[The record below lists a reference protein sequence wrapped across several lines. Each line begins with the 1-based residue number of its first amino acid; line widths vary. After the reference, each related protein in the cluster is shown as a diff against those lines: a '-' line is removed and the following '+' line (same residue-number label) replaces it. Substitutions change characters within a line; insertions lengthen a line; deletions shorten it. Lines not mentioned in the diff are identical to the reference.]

1 MSTASDSS
9 RYLQRGAAL
18 LILGVL
24 GGFAADYLFNVTL
37 SRRLHPVDYGD
48 FKVAYG
54 FATILGVAVLLG
66 GDRAASRFLSAS
78 LACGD
83 NGPVWEYIR
92 FYGGIALGLSA
103 LGVVATLALS
113 LMHVG
118 PVDLEDHHPLL
129 WASFAVPVIAI
140 GALLGRVL
148 QAARRVGS
156 ATLPWRIG
164 FPLVKTA
171 LIVAAGV
178 CFGTLHAGVVI
189 ALGALAAVLVSA
201 FQWRRI
207 RSLGLVTIARRPG
220 SPPPRELLSISAP
233 MMASM
238 LLTLALAQL
247 DLFLFEA
254 LGDEH
259 AVGHFAA
266 AATTAHA
273 VVLVQVTIIGLVAPL
288 IGPAMEAG
296 KEASQALLRRV
307 LRIMFVSATTVM
319 GLLLVVGERALGLF
333 GEGYEDVAPALKL
346 LGVGYLVWA
355 LAAPA
360 SVWLQYGG
368 RGRAVTAIS
377 LTALLTDAVCN
388 YWWIPRYG
396 ATGAAAATMAA
407 MSLGAAAIWV
417 VLLRDRRLAG
427 ASLV

>member
-1 MSTASDSS
+1 MSTQADSS

-37 SRRLHPVDYGD
+37 SRRLHPVEYGD

-54 FATILGVAVLLG
+54 FASILGVAVLLG
-66 GDRAASRFLSAS
+66 GDRAASRFLSAG
-78 LACGD
+78 LARGD
-83 NGPVWEYIR
+83 NGPVREYLR
-92 FYGGIALGLSA
+92 FYGAVALGLSA
-103 LGVVATLALS
+103 LGAIATLALS

-129 WASFAVPVIAI
+129 WASFTVPVIAV
-140 GALLGRVL
+140 GALLARVL

-171 LIVAAGV
+171 LIVAVGFY
-178 CFGTLHAGVVI
+178 FGTLHASVVI
-189 ALGALAAVLVSA
+189 ALAGFAAVLVSA

-207 RSLGLVTIARRPG
+207 RSLGLVRIARRPG
-220 SPPPRELLSISAP
+220 GPSPRELLSISAP

-238 LLTLALAQL
+238 LLTMALGQL

-259 AVGHFAA
+259 SVGHFAA

-273 VVLVQVTIIGLVAPL
+273 VVLVQVTIIGLFAPL

-296 KEASQALLRRV
+296 KEASQALFRRV
-307 LRIMFVSATTVM
+307 LRVMFIAATTAM
-319 GLLLVVGERALGLF
+319 GVLTLVGESALGLF
-333 GEGYEDVAPALKL
+333 GEGYDDVASALKL

-360 SVWLQYGG
+360 SVWLQYAG
-368 RGRAVTAIS
+368 RGRVVTLIS
-377 LTALLTDAVCN
+377 LAALLTDAACN
-388 YWWIPRYG
+388 YWWIPPYG
-396 ATGAAAATMAA
+396 ATGAAAATTAA
-407 MSLGAAAIWV
+407 MSLGAAAIWLV
-417 VLLRDRRLAG
+417 FLRDRGLAG
-427 ASLV
+427 R